1 MPTPSKIAAWMVDLQ
16 IVQALFDSQTIASTS
31 GVLDRAANPA
41 TTAIFLPA
49 AGRTV
54 SLRLEYDW

>member
-1 MPTPSKIAAWMVDLQ
+1 MVDLQ